1 MRTLLKKVL
10 AGTAATGAIVG
21 GSYLVG
27 DTYFT
32 DAEFASPDN
41 SESYQY
47 FDPVLRAQLD
57 TLRHDIGK
65 PIRINSAVRT
75 KAHNKRVGGVASS
88 SHTAPCY
95 CAVDIHAPT
104 SSDKFFIVKWALEHG
119 FNRIGIGSNFIHLDR
134 DNNKPQAVIWTY

>member
-1 MRTLLKKVL
+1 MRAVIKKVI
-10 AGTAATGAIVG
+10 AGAATAAIVG
-21 GSYLVG
+21 GSYLIG
-27 DTYFT
+27 DTYFS
-32 DAEFASPDN
+32 DSEFASPDDF
-41 SESYQY
+41 SSHEQ

-57 TLRHDIGK
+57 TLRHDMGK
-65 PIRINSAVRT
+65 PIRVNSAVRT
-75 KAHNKRVGGVASS
+75 KVHNRRVGGVANS

-134 DNNKPQAVIWTY
+134 DTSKQQAVIWTY